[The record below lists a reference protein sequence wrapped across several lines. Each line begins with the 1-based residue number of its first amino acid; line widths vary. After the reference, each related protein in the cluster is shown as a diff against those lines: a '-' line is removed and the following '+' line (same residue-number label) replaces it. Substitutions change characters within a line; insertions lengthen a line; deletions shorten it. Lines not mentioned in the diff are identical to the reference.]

1 MKNLLI
7 IFYRNPELGKV
18 KTRLAK
24 TIGDEKALAIYFTL
38 ANHTRKIIEELPVD
52 KVVYYSD
59 FIDTED
65 AWSNAVF
72 KKHLQQGTD
81 LGEKMLRSFEEGFRQ
96 GYQRI
101 CIIGTDCLE
110 LKAEIISQAFEQF
123 AVHDVVLGPAKDGGY
138 YLLGMNHLIKEVFQH
153 KEWSTDSVTAST
165 IQDFKNKKL
174 SYSLLT
180 TLADVDEEQD
190 LPSNW
195 RSDLL
200 LL

>member
-1 MKNLLI
+1 
-7 IFYRNPELGKV
+7 
-18 KTRLAK
+18 
-24 TIGDEKALAIYFTL
+24 
-38 ANHTRKIIEELPVD
+38 
-52 KVVYYSD
+52 
-59 FIDTED
+59 
-65 AWSNAVF
+65 
-72 KKHLQQGTD
+72 
-81 LGEKMLRSFEEGFRQ
+81 MLRSFEEGFRQ

-153 KEWSTDSVTAST
+153 KEWSTDSVAAST

-180 TLADVDEEQD
+180 TLTDVDEEQD

-200 LL
+200 LF